1 MNTLPFLTVFSLIAP
16 PTAQEAMSGIDTAYV
31 KATNQKLASFG
42 TRHSLSDATNPT
54 PAVTRPAHKPSWIAW
69 GARLKTDAY
78 YASPDVFDMQVKAA
92 EYSHPG
98 YVSLRFSVEDA
109 IVKIVSANIAKG
121 VTVEASLPALQTEL
135 VNLAKLNG
143 YAVE

>member
-1 MNTLPFLTVFSLIAP
+1 
-16 PTAQEAMSGIDTAYV
+16 MSSDI
-31 KATNQKLASFG
+31 TNQ
-42 TRHSLSDATNPT
+42 TT
-54 PAVTRPAHKPSWIAW
+54 AVTLPAHKPSSLAW
-69 GARLKTDAY
+69 GERLKADAY

-121 VTVEASLPALQTEL
+121 QTVESSLPALQTEL

-143 YAVE
+143 YTVE